1 MKFCR
6 IDLSKTEYDYSHLE
20 WAYLSIDSTWILEL
34 REIYRKYCEYKN
46 FSSVMP
52 LFDAQFYDST
62 TDVLGFFNNRQ
73 LVAFSLVKRW
83 DDINAESMQFAWDY
97 ADPELYLG
105 IESLKAECA
114 LYKSRGYKYLYLG
127 EEANYKSQLDGY
139 ELVGKL

>member
-1 MKFCR
+1 
-6 IDLSKTEYDYSHLE
+6 
-20 WAYLSIDSTWILEL
+20 
-34 REIYRKYCEYKN
+34 
-46 FSSVMP
+46 MP

-62 TDVLGFFNNRQ
+62 TDVLGFFNNQQ

-83 DDINAESMQFAWDY
+83 DEDNAESLQFAWDY